1 GSGPSPTTTYGGGN
15 GASSSPASYTSMG
28 AGYSYHAGQPTTMKT
43 GYWGHHNGG
52 WDKHDGDHGNW
63 GPPSYMTKTA

>member
-1 GSGPSPTTTYGGGN
+1 
-15 GASSSPASYTSMG
+15 PASYTSMG